1 MMNRQEKNRSFWLWL
16 FAVMVLTGASL
27 WGQDSLQI
35 YLDTGADLLAKKDYQ
50 AGLNAYQNALRLDP
64 NNLRA
69 IRNIGRSFAHLDDQ
83 KQAQAFL
90 ERAYR
95 MDPTDAQVCNNLG
108 AVFSA
113 SGNSGEAIRYLE
125 QAVVIDSTNE
135 MYITNLGQEY
145 SKIGRIGKALPLMR
159 RAWALNQK
167 NALIPYTLGNCF
179 AATKTYDSA
188 EYYYL
193 RSVELRGRPAELYY
207 RLGTVR
213 NRLGKTLEASES
225 FIEALKRHPD
235 FKECRQALAMLFM
248 ADKQYTAAAQEF
260 EILCNADS
268 SFYPAWMGY
277 GAALAMIGRSD
288 ESAQVLSRLFTI
300 DSALGFQMLE
310 VINLQKQ

>member
-1 MMNRQEKNRSFWLWL
+1 MMNRKNKNRSLWPWLV
-16 FAVMVLTGASL
+16 AVMVLTGAGL
-27 WGQDSLQI
+27 WGQDSLQT
-35 YLDTGADLLAKKDYQ
+35 YLDTGAEMLAKQDYQ

-64 NNLRA
+64 DNYQA
-69 IRNIGRSFAHLDDQ
+69 IKNIGRSFAHLDDQ

-90 ERAYR
+90 ERAYKI
-95 MDPTDAQVCNNLG
+95 DPTDPQVCNNLG
-108 AVFSA
+108 AVFA
-113 SGNSGEAIRYLE
+113 TNGNSGEAIQYFE
-125 QAVVIDSTNE
+125 QAVAIDSTNE

-145 SKIGRIGKALPLMR
+145 SRIGRIGKALPLMR
-159 RAWALNQK
+159 RAWALNRK

-193 RSVELRGRPAELYY
+193 QSAELHGRPAELYY
-207 RLGTVR
+207 RLGTVQ

-225 FIEALKRHPD
+225 FVEALKRQPD

-268 SFYPAWMGY
+268 SFYPAWIGY
-277 GAALAMIGRSD
+277 GTALAMIGRGEESD
-288 ESAQVLSRLFTI
+288 QVLKLLLAV
-300 DSALGFQMLE
+300 DSALGRQMIE
-310 VINLQKQ
+310 VINLQLK